1 MKKIKNIFIAA
12 LGVIIAFLYIVLQ
25 SKNRKIQQQDLEIK
39 QHKSKNEEL
48 TFINNKEQESKNDQ
62 DKINITSEHDIDS
75 MLEQS
80 KAYRD

>member
-1 MKKIKNIFIAA
+1 MQKIKNIFMAI
-12 LGVIIAFLYIVLQ
+12 LGAIIAFLYIVLQ
-25 SKNRKIQQQDLEIK
+25 SKNRKIQRQDLEIK

-75 MLEQS
+75 MLERH